1 VFKWMMLQAAHD
13 RLNELKP
20 TMQRLQK
27 LSEELDPLE
36 SPYADV
42 RFFDVDVEQT
52 QQHYDV
58 SRPPMPTLLSLLLF
72 AGHSHGGRCGNCR

>member
-1 VFKWMMLQAAHD
+1 M
-13 RLNELKP
+13 E
-20 TMQRLQK
+20 RLQK

-58 SRPPMPTLLSLLLF
+58 SWPPR
-72 AGHSHGGRCGNCR
+72 ADGV

>member
-1 VFKWMMLQAAHD
+1 MLFQVAHD

-20 TMQRLQK
+20 TMERLQK

-58 SRPPMPTLLSLLLF
+58 SHPPS
-72 AGHSHGGRCGNCR
+72 ADGI

>member
-1 VFKWMMLQAAHD
+1 VQLQVAHD

-42 RFFDVDVEQT
+42 RFFDVDVEQS

-58 SRPPMPTLLSLLLF
+58 SRPPCAVYF
-72 AGHSHGGRCGNCR
+72 